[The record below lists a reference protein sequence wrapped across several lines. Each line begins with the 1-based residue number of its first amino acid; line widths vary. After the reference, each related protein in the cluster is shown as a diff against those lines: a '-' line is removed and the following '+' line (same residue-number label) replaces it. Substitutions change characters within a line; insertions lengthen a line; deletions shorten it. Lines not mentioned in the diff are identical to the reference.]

1 MLIEAVVPAWNESRT
16 VADAVHPLLA
26 SGAFSRVTVIDDGST
41 DNTADVARAAGA
53 SVYTMPKNGGKGG
66 AMRAGVEQAL
76 ARGAGAVAFFDA
88 DLIGLRPD
96 HVGRLTAPLLRG
108 EAVMVCGLR
117 DHGRVQNALQVAMPP
132 ITGERVVA
140 ASVLRA
146 VPAEFWSGFRIEAA
160 INAVARRQGAVLL
173 TILDG
178 LGIVHKTE
186 KFGVHDGAVR
196 YAKMFREVLE
206 AMRDA
211 EGMPR

>member
-1 MLIEAVVPAWNESRT
+1 
-16 VADAVHPLLA
+16 
-26 SGAFSRVTVIDDGST
+26 
-41 DNTADVARAAGA
+41 
-53 SVYTMPKNGGKGG
+53 
-66 AMRAGVEQAL
+66 
-76 ARGAGAVAFFDA
+76 
-88 DLIGLRPD
+88 
-96 HVGRLTAPLLRG
+96 
-108 EAVMVCGLR
+108 MVCGLR

-146 VPAEFWSGFRIEAA
+146 VPAEFWNGFRIEAA

-186 KFGVHDGAVR
+186 KFGIHDGAVR

-211 EGMPR
+211 EGMRR